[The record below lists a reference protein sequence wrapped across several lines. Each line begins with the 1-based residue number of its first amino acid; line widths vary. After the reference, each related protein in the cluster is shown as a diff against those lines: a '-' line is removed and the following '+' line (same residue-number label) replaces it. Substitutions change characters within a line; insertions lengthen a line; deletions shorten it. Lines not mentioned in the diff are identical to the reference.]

1 MIRPFTRIFAATFV
15 IGGALFAAGAANAV
29 PKAASPP
36 ATSTATLVHPLTL
49 LKTADLDFGLLTVT
63 GAGTAV
69 INPGTN
75 AQTTT
80 GGVTTLGG
88 LPHGASFTGAAA
100 GLSLIFVQQP
110 TGAITLTRIGGTQ
123 TMTVTNF
130 TLQNGNFYIALASG
144 AFSFRVG
151 GTLNVAAGQLDG
163 TYIGTFDVTA
173 TYF

>member
-1 MIRPFTRIFAATFV
+1 MVWPFPRISAVALV
-15 IGGALFAAGAANAV
+15 LGGTLLVAGAANAV

-36 ATSTATLVHPLTL
+36 ATSQATLVHPLTL
-49 LKTADLDFGLLTVT
+49 LKTADLDFGTLIVT

-80 GGVTTLGG
+80 GGVTTVGG
-88 LPHGASFTGAAA
+88 LPHGAAFTGAAA

-110 TGAITLTRIGGTQ
+110 TAAVILTRIGGTQ

-130 TLQNGNFYIALASG
+130 TLQNGNFYIAFATG

-163 TYIGTFDVTA
+163 QYAGTFDVTA